1 MKHHRQGRIL
11 MNKSSLLRTAALL
24 ALCAISVSVLAQSYP
39 SKPIRLIVPFP
50 PGGGN
55 DIVARTINIKLPSLL
70 GQNLIIDNRAGAGG
84 NLGAELAAKAP
95 PDGYT
100 LLIANNSLTI
110 NLSLYA
116 KLPYEPFRD
125 FAPIAMGA
133 TSPNMIVVHP
143 ALPARNV
150 KELIAL
156 AKAKPG
162 EMTFATPGPGTP
174 THLAGELFRSRAGI
188 DVLQVHYKGAGP
200 LMVDQIGGHV
210 MVSFTAPIVSKPH
223 VDSGKL
229 RAIAITTEKRWSGM
243 PNLPSVAESGFPGF
257 DVYAWFAFFAPAGT
271 PREIINRIAADIARV
286 QQMPEIRD
294 RLASQGIETGATGT
308 PEGFAAFLKKDFE
321 LWDKLIKQQGI
332 RLE

>member
-1 MKHHRQGRIL
+1 MNRIL
-11 MNKSSLLRTAALL
+11 FVVAMSAIATLAATGN
-24 ALCAISVSVLAQSYP
+24 APSFAQAYP
-39 SKPIRLIVPFP
+39 NKPIRLIVPFP

-55 DIVARTINIKLPSLL
+55 DIVARTINVKLPSLL
-70 GQNLIIDNRAGAGG
+70 GQNLIIDNHAGAGG

-95 PDGYT
+95 ADGYT
-100 LLIANNSLTI
+100 LFIANNSLTT
-110 NLSLYA
+110 NLSLYT
-116 KLPYEPFRD
+116 KLPYDPFRD

-162 EMTFATPGPGTP
+162 QMTFATPGPGTP
-174 THLAGELFRSRAGI
+174 THLAGELFRSRTGT
-188 DVLQVHYKGAGP
+188 DVLTVHYKGAGP

-243 PNLPSVAESGFPGF
+243 PNLPSVAESGYPGF
-257 DVYAWFAFFAPAGT
+257 DVFAWFAFFAPANT
-271 PREIINRIAADIARV
+271 RREIINRLANEIGRT
-286 QQMPEIRD
+286 QQMPEIKD
-294 RLASQGIETGATGT
+294 RLASQGIDTGATGGATGT
-308 PEGFAAFLKKDFE
+308 PKVLAAFLKKDFE

-332 RLE
+332 RV

>member
-1 MKHHRQGRIL
+1 

-24 ALCAISVSVLAQSYP
+24 AVCAISVSVLAQSYP

-286 QQMPEIRD
+286 QQMPEIRE

>member
-1 MKHHRQGRIL
+1 MKS
-11 MNKSSLLRTAALL
+11 KSSCQCIIQLFAVAILLGIGAL
-24 ALCAISVSVLAQSYP
+24 ASAQGYP
-39 SKPIRLIVPFP
+39 TRPIRLVVPFP

-55 DIVARTINIKLPSLL
+55 DIVARTINIKLPALL
-70 GQNLIIDNRAGAGG
+70 GQNLIVDNRAGAGG
-84 NLGAELAAKAP
+84 NLGAELVAKAP

-100 LLIANNSLTI
+100 LLIANNSLTV

-116 KLPYEPFRD
+116 KLPYDSFRD

-133 TSPNMIVVHP
+133 TSPNMIVVNP

-174 THLAGELFRSRAGI
+174 THLAGELFSSRAGI
-188 DVLQVHYKGAGP
+188 KVLQVHYKGAGP

-243 PNLPSVAESGFPGF
+243 PNLPTVAESGYPGF
-257 DVYAWFAFFAPAGT
+257 DVFAWFAFFAPAGT
-271 PREIINRIAADIARV
+271 SRDIVERLAADIGRV
-286 QQMPEIRD
+286 QQMPDIKE
-294 RLASQGIETGATGT
+294 RLANQGIETGATGT
-308 PEGFAAFLKKDFE
+308 PEGLAAFLKKDFE

-332 RLE
+332 KLD

>member
-1 MKHHRQGRIL
+1 MQQKIL
-11 MNKSSLLRTAALL
+11 CVAVMATACGL
-24 ALCAISVSVLAQSYP
+24 AWPVLAQQYP

-55 DIVARTINIKLPSLL
+55 DIVARVINVKLPSLL

-95 PDGYT
+95 ADGYT
-100 LLIANNSLTI
+100 LFIANNSLTT

-116 KLPYEPFRD
+116 KLPYDPFKD

-150 KELIAL
+150 KDLIAL

-174 THLAGELFRSRAGI
+174 THLAGELFRARTGI
-188 DVLQVHYKGAGP
+188 NVLTVHYKGAGP

-243 PNLPSVAESGFPGF
+243 PDLPSVAESGYPGF
-257 DVYAWFAFFAPAGT
+257 DVFAWFAFFAPANT
-271 PREIINRIAADIARV
+271 PRDIITRLASDIAKV
-286 QQMPEIRD
+286 QQMPEIKE

-308 PEGFAAFLKKDFE
+308 PEALAAFLKKDFE

-332 RLE
+332 RVE

>member
-1 MKHHRQGRIL
+1 

-24 ALCAISVSVLAQSYP
+24 AVCAAALPVLAQSYP
-39 SKPIRLIVPFP
+39 NKPIRLIVPFP

-271 PREIINRIAADIARV
+271 PREIINRVAADIGRV
-286 QQMPEIRD
+286 QQMPEIRE

>member
-1 MKHHRQGRIL
+1 MAVAC
-11 MNKSSLLRTAALL
+11 AA
-24 ALCAISVSVLAQSYP
+24 ASVITTVAMAQQYP

-70 GQNLIIDNRAGAGG
+70 GQNVIADNRAGAGG
-84 NLGAELAAKAP
+84 NIGAELAAKSP

-100 LLIANNSLTI
+100 LLIANNSLTV
-110 NLSLYA
+110 NLSLYS

-125 FAPIAMGA
+125 FVPIAMGA

-143 ALPARNV
+143 SLPARNV

-156 AKAKPG
+156 AKSKPG
-162 EMTFATPGPGTP
+162 QITFATPGPGTP
-174 THLAGELFRSRAGI
+174 THLAGELFRSRTGI
-188 DVLQVHYKGAGP
+188 DILQVHYKGAGP

-229 RAIAITTEKRWSGM
+229 RALAITTEKRWSGM
-243 PNLPSVAESGFPGF
+243 PDLPTVAEAGYPGF
-257 DVYAWFAFFAPAGT
+257 DVFAWFAYFAPAGT
-271 PREIINRIAADIARV
+271 PRDIVNRLAADIARV
-286 QQMPEIRD
+286 QQMPEIRE
-294 RLASQGIETGATGT
+294 RLANQGIDTGATGT
-308 PEGFAAFLKKDFE
+308 PEAFAAFLKKDWE

-332 RLE
+332 HVD

>member
-1 MKHHRQGRIL
+1 M
-11 MNKSSLLRTAALL
+11 AACAM
-24 ALCAISVSVLAQSYP
+24 ALPALAQQYP
-39 SKPIRLIVPFP
+39 NKPIRLIVPFP

-100 LLIANNSLTI
+100 LFIANNSLIT

-116 KLPYEPFRD
+116 KLPYDPFKD

-133 TSPNMIVVHP
+133 TSPNMIVVNP
-143 ALPARNV
+143 ALPARSV

-174 THLAGELFRSRAGI
+174 THLGGELFASRAGI
-188 DVLQVHYKGAGP
+188 KVLQVHYKGAGP

-210 MVSFTAPIVSKPH
+210 MVSFTAPIVSKQH

-243 PNLPSVAESGFPGF
+243 PNLPTVAESGYPGF
-257 DVYAWFAFFAPAGT
+257 DVFAWFAFFAPANT
-271 PREIINRIAADIARV
+271 PREIVNRVAADIAKV
-286 QQMPEIRD
+286 QQMPEIREK
-294 RLASQGIETGATGT
+294 LASQGIETNATGT
-308 PEGFAAFLKKDFE
+308 PEALAAFLKKDFE
-321 LWDKLIKQQGI
+321 LWDKVIKQQGI
-332 RLE
+332 KLE

>member
-1 MKHHRQGRIL
+1 
-11 MNKSSLLRTAALL
+11 MNKKLLCAVAAAVCAL
-24 ALCAISVSVLAQSYP
+24 ALPALAQQYP
-39 SKPIRLIVPFP
+39 NKPVRLIVPFP

-95 PDGYT
+95 ADGYT
-100 LLIANNSLTI
+100 LFIANNSLIT

-116 KLPYEPFRD
+116 KLPYDPFKD

-143 ALPARNV
+143 ALPARTV

-174 THLAGELFRSRAGI
+174 THLGGELFASRTGI
-188 DVLQVHYKGAGP
+188 KVLQVHYKGAGP

-210 MVSFTAPIVSKPH
+210 VVSFTAPIVSKPH

-229 RAIAITTEKRWSGM
+229 RALAITTEKRWSGM
-243 PNLPSVAESGFPGF
+243 PNLPTVAESGYPGF
-257 DVYAWFAFFAPAGT
+257 DVFAWFAFFAPANT
-271 PREIINRIAADIARV
+271 PREIINRVAGDIAKV
-286 QQMPEIRD
+286 QQMPEIREK
-294 RLASQGIETGATGT
+294 LASQGIDTASSTGT
-308 PEGFAAFLKKDFE
+308 PEGLAAFLKKDFE

>member
-1 MKHHRQGRIL
+1 
-11 MNKSSLLRTAALL
+11 MNQKSLLRTAALL
-24 ALCAISVSVLAQSYP
+24 AVCAAALPVLAQSYP

-162 EMTFATPGPGTP
+162 QMTFATPGPGTP

-271 PREIINRIAADIARV
+271 PREIINRIAADIGRV
-286 QQMPEIRD
+286 QQMPEIRE

-308 PEGFAAFLKKDFE
+308 PEGFGAFLKKDFE

>member
-1 MKHHRQGRIL
+1 MEMMRKNIFRIAVAL
-11 MNKSSLLRTAALL
+11 IVTAIALSSH
-24 ALCAISVSVLAQSYP
+24 AQQYP

-55 DIVARTINIKLPSLL
+55 DIVARTVNIKLPALL
-70 GQNLIIDNRAGAGG
+70 GQNLIVDNRAGAGG
-84 NLGAELAAKAP
+84 NLGADLVAKAP

-100 LLIANNSLTI
+100 LLIANNSLTV

-116 KLPYEPFRD
+116 KLPYDPFRD

-133 TSPNMIVVHP
+133 TSPNMIVVNP

-174 THLAGELFRSRAGI
+174 THLAGELFSSRAGI
-188 DVLQVHYKGAGP
+188 KVLQVHYKGAGP

-243 PNLPSVAESGFPGF
+243 PNLPTVAESGYPGF
-257 DVYAWFAFFAPAGT
+257 DVFAWFAFFAPAGT
-271 PREIINRIAADIARV
+271 PRDIVERLASDIGRV
-286 QQMPEIRD
+286 QQMPDIKE
-294 RLASQGIETGATGT
+294 RLANQGIETGATGT
-308 PEGFAAFLKKDFE
+308 PEGLAAFLKKDFE

-332 RLE
+332 NLD

>member
-1 MKHHRQGRIL
+1 MNRIL
-11 MNKSSLLRTAALL
+11 FVVALSAITTPAATDN
-24 ALCAISVSVLAQSYP
+24 APSFAQAYP
-39 SKPIRLIVPFP
+39 NKPIPLIVPFP

-55 DIVARTINIKLPSLL
+55 DIVARTINVKLPSLL

-95 PDGYT
+95 ADGYT
-100 LLIANNSLTI
+100 LFIANNSLTT
-110 NLSLYA
+110 NLSLYS
-116 KLPYEPFRD
+116 KLPYDPFRD

-162 EMTFATPGPGTP
+162 QMTFATPGPGTP
-174 THLAGELFRSRAGI
+174 THLAGELFRSRTGTN
-188 DVLQVHYKGAGP
+188 VLTVHYKGAGP

-210 MVSFTAPIVSKPH
+210 MVSFTAPIVSKLH

-229 RAIAITTEKRWSGM
+229 RAIAITT
-243 PNLPSVAESGFPGF
+243 
-257 DVYAWFAFFAPAGT
+257 
-271 PREIINRIAADIARV
+271 
-286 QQMPEIRD
+286 
-294 RLASQGIETGATGT
+294 
-308 PEGFAAFLKKDFE
+308 
-321 LWDKLIKQQGI
+321 
-332 RLE
+332 

>member
-1 MKHHRQGRIL
+1 
-11 MNKSSLLRTAALL
+11 MNPRYLLCGIIALL
-24 ALCAISVSVLAQSYP
+24 VYVRSRCRRIAQQYP
-39 SKPIRLIVPFP
+39 TKPIRLIVPFP

-84 NLGAELAAKAP
+84 NLGAELAAKSPA
-95 PDGYT
+95 DGYT
-100 LLIANNSLTI
+100 LLIANNSLTT

-116 KLPYEPFRD
+116 KLPYDPFRD

-174 THLAGELFRSRAGI
+174 THLAGELFRSRTGI

-200 LMVDQIGGHV
+200 LMIDQIGGHV

-229 RAIAITTEKRWSGM
+229 RALAVTTEKRWSGM
-243 PNLPSVAESGFPGF
+243 PDLPTVAEAGYPGF
-257 DVYAWFAFFAPAGT
+257 DVFAWFAYFAPAGT
-271 PREIINRIAADIARV
+271 PREIVNRLAADIARV
-286 QQMPEIRD
+286 QQMPEIRE
-294 RLASQGIETGATGT
+294 RLASQGIDTGATGT
-308 PEGFAAFLKKDFE
+308 PDGFAAFLKKDFE

-332 RLE
+332 RME

>member
-1 MKHHRQGRIL
+1 MQRAICL
-11 MNKSSLLRTAALL
+11 TAWFVL
-24 ALCAISVSVLAQSYP
+24 AGGHAYAEAQSYP
-39 SKPIRLIVPFP
+39 VKPIRIVIPYP

-55 DIVARTINIKLPSLL
+55 DIVARNVNIKLPGLL
-70 GQNLIIDNRAGAGG
+70 GQNVIIDNRAGAGG

-95 PDGYT
+95 ADGYT
-100 LLIANNSLTI
+100 LFIANNSLTT

-162 EMTFATPGPGTP
+162 QMTFATPGPGTP

-188 DVLQVHYKGAGP
+188 DVLQVH
-200 LMVDQIGGHV
+200 
-210 MVSFTAPIVSKPH
+210 
-223 VDSGKL
+223 
-229 RAIAITTEKRWSGM
+229 
-243 PNLPSVAESGFPGF
+243 
-257 DVYAWFAFFAPAGT
+257 
-271 PREIINRIAADIARV
+271 
-286 QQMPEIRD
+286 
-294 RLASQGIETGATGT
+294 
-308 PEGFAAFLKKDFE
+308 
-321 LWDKLIKQQGI
+321 
-332 RLE
+332 

>member
-1 MKHHRQGRIL
+1 MATIAV
-11 MNKSSLLRTAALL
+11 ST
-24 ALCAISVSVLAQSYP
+24 IPPSVAQQYP
-39 SKPIRLIVPFP
+39 TKPIRLIVPFP

-70 GQNLIIDNRAGAGG
+70 GQNLIVDNRPGAGG

-95 PDGYT
+95 ADGYT
-100 LLIANNSLTI
+100 LFIANNSLTT

-116 KLPYEPFRD
+116 KLPYDPFRD

-162 EMTFATPGPGTP
+162 QMTFATPGPGTP

-200 LMVDQIGGHV
+200 LMIDQIGGHV
-210 MVSFTAPIVSKPH
+210 MVSFTAPIVSKPY

-229 RAIAITTEKRWSGM
+229 RAIAVTTEKRWSGM

-257 DVYAWFAFFAPAGT
+257 DVYAWFAYFAPANT
-271 PREIINRIAADIARV
+271 PRDIVNRLASDIARV
-286 QQMPEIRD
+286 QQMPEIREK
-294 RLASQGIETGATGT
+294 LANQGIETGATGS
-308 PEGFAAFLKKDFE
+308 PEALAAFLKKDFE

>member
-1 MKHHRQGRIL
+1 MHGIL
-11 MNKSSLLRTAALL
+11 FVVAIATFAASTIAPSFAQQYPNKP
-24 ALCAISVSVLAQSYP
+24 V
-39 SKPIRLIVPFP
+39 RLIVPFP

-100 LLIANNSLTI
+100 LFIANNSLIT

-116 KLPYEPFRD
+116 KLPYDPFKD

-133 TSPNMIVVHP
+133 TSPNMIVVNP
-143 ALPARNV
+143 ALPARSV

-174 THLAGELFRSRAGI
+174 THLAGELFASRAGI
-188 DVLQVHYKGAGP
+188 KVLQVHYKGAGP

-210 MVSFTAPIVSKPH
+210 MVSFTAPIVSKQH

-243 PNLPSVAESGFPGF
+243 PNLPTVAESGYPGF
-257 DVYAWFAFFAPAGT
+257 DVFAWFAFFAPANT
-271 PREIINRIAADIARV
+271 PREIVNRVAADIAKV
-286 QQMPEIRD
+286 QQMPEIREK
-294 RLASQGIETGATGT
+294 LASQGIETGSSTGT
-308 PEGFAAFLKKDFE
+308 PEGLAAFLKKDFE

-332 RLE
+332 KLE